1 MLLGDMAS
9 AVIAELATVDAATWN
24 HVPAPDVWSIGKDA
38 EHVIEAGDYHLWI
51 VRRTTGTTTT
61 AGGRPT
67 IERVRLTTELSRKE
81 ATEVLGQRV
90 DASAALI
97 RGLSDAHL
105 DLPTRPPRAGE
116 PTLEQTIE
124 RVLIAHYEVHR
135 KQIASKARLR
145 GG

>member
-1 MLLGDMAS
+1 VLLGDMAS
-9 AVIAELATVDAATWN
+9 AVIAELTTVDAATWN
-24 HVPAPDVWSIGKDA
+24 HVPAADVWSIGKDA

-51 VRRTTGTTTT
+51 VRRTIGTTT
-61 AGGRPT
+61 ASGRPT
-67 IERVRLTTELSRKE
+67 IERARLTSELSRKE
-81 ATEVLGQRV
+81 ATGVLGQRA

-135 KQIASKARLR
+135 LQIACKARLR